1 MKNAVFNPSD
11 WVAASVEKVPA
22 ALSPTFGASP
32 NLPAILAL
40 VGAVEA
46 FAVDITPTYSE
57 WLSIAFA
64 LVSEL
69 GEDGR
74 SIFHRLSRF
83 NPNYEA
89 RETDRQYSACLHD
102 GSRQITIASLF
113 HIAHLHG
120 VQWRQAGGS
129 GFAGGSPATG
139 FAGIPPAQR
148 YPGIPPTVIA
158 SEAQQSTPSPLCA
171 SPFAKGV
178 AAGRGIPDPLPT
190 FPHPQSSKLQFE
202 ETEDLRMSNRVK
214 SHFLTTSETT
224 NLSNRVKTDTF
235 SQSVRHHLPD
245 ILKRIVADSVSDVDA
260 DLLILGSLTVF
271 SACLPN
277 VYGVYD
283 RREVFSNLF
292 LYVTA
297 RASAGKGRLSLC
309 RHLAAPLHRE
319 LREQYRKSME
329 KFKRDQLQYSLNKK
343 NGDAAEP
350 QEPPFLT
357 LFIPANSTATVVY
370 QTLSQNNGVGLLFET
385 EGDTLANAFNSDL
398 GNYSDGFR
406 KAFHHETIS
415 YLRKKDREYVE
426 ITKPKFSAIL
436 SGTPQQV
443 FNLIPSA
450 ENGLFSRFIFY
461 VMPTEIVWHDMFD
474 AQETTADELFK
485 EIGQDFYQFHKLLSA
500 QPIRFTL
507 TADQRQR
514 FNTFFSD
521 TQEEY
526 AAMYGDDII
535 ASVRRLGLILF
546 RFAMILTVLR
556 QMDDGAFPLP
566 SGNEEGSRPENVLTC
581 ADADFATA
589 LAMVKVLLQHSA
601 TVFQSLPRHD
611 FYKPRGH
618 RSTNDRRQAYL
629 AALPASFDRAAY
641 LQAAASLDISEKTAE
656 RYISELCKAGLLSH
670 PTKDNYQKQAL

>member
-1 MKNAVFNPSD
+1 MSGQVFNPDD
-11 WVAASVEKVPA
+11 WNSAPVEKVPA
-22 ALSPTFGASP
+22 ALSPAVASSS

-46 FAVDITPTYSE
+46 SGIDITPTYSD

-74 SIFHRLSRF
+74 SIFQRLSRF
-83 NPNYEA
+83 NPHYEYE
-89 RETDRQYSACLHD
+89 ETDRQYSHCLND
-102 GSRQITIASLF
+102 GSREITIASLF

-120 VQWRQAGGS
+120 VRWEQPRAPQK
-129 GFAGGSPATG
+129 
-139 FAGIPPAQR
+139 
-148 YPGIPPTVIA
+148 
-158 SEAQQSTPSPLCA
+158 PS
-171 SPFAKGV
+171 
-178 AAGRGIPDPLPT
+178 
-190 FPHPQSSKLQFE
+190 PQSSSSHSQFE
-202 ETEDLRMSNRVK
+202 DGEDLRMSKSVK
-214 SHFLTTSETT
+214 IG
-224 NLSNRVKTDTF
+224 TF
-235 SQSVRHHLPD
+235 SQTVREQLPD
-245 ILKRIVADSVSDVDA
+245 ILKRVVADSVSDVDA

-309 RHLAAPLHRE
+309 RHLVAPIHRE

-329 KFKRDQLQYSLNKK
+329 KYKQDQLQYVLNKK
-343 NGDAAEP
+343 KGEATEP

-370 QTLSQNNGVGLLFET
+370 QTLSQNDGVGLLFET

-461 VMPTEIVWHDMFD
+461 VMPTEIVWHDMFSAD
-474 AQETTADELFK
+474 SDTTADDLFK
-485 EIGQDFYQFHKLLSA
+485 EIGRDFCQFHKMLSA
-500 QPIRFTL
+500 QYIRFTL
-507 TADQRQR
+507 TTDQQRQ
-514 FNTFFSD
+514 FNAFFTQ

-526 AAMYGDDII
+526 AALFGDDII

-566 SGNEEGSRPENVLTC
+566 SGNEEGHRPESILVC

-601 TVFQSLPRHD
+601 AVFQTLPRHD

-618 RSTNDRRQAYL
+618 RNTNDRRQAFF
-629 AALPASFDRAAY
+629 AALPDVFDRAAY
-641 LQAAASLDISEKTAE
+641 LKAAASLSVSEKTAE
-656 RYISELCKAGLLSH
+656 RYISDLCKAGLLEH
-670 PTKDNYQKQAL
+670 PAIDNYKKKTQ

>member
-1 MKNAVFNPSD
+1 MSGQVFNPDD
-11 WVAASVEKVPA
+11 WNSAPVEKVPA
-22 ALSPTFGASP
+22 ALSPAVASSS

-46 FAVDITPTYSE
+46 SGIDITPTYSD

-74 SIFHRLSRF
+74 SIFQRLSRF
-83 NPNYEA
+83 NPHYEYE
-89 RETDRQYSACLHD
+89 ETDRQYSHCLND
-102 GSRQITIASLF
+102 GSREITIASLF

-120 VQWRQAGGS
+120 VRWEQPRAPQK
-129 GFAGGSPATG
+129 
-139 FAGIPPAQR
+139 
-148 YPGIPPTVIA
+148 
-158 SEAQQSTPSPLCA
+158 PSP
-171 SPFAKGV
+171 K
-178 AAGRGIPDPLPT
+178 
-190 FPHPQSSKLQFE
+190 SSSSHSQFE
-202 ETEDLRMSNRVK
+202 DGEDLRMSKSVK
-214 SHFLTTSETT
+214 IG
-224 NLSNRVKTDTF
+224 TF
-235 SQSVRHHLPD
+235 SQSVREQLPD
-245 ILKRIVADSVSDVDA
+245 ILKRVVADSVSDVDA

-309 RHLAAPLHRE
+309 RHLVAPIHRE

-329 KFKRDQLQYSLNKK
+329 KYKQDQLQYVLNKK
-343 NGDAAEP
+343 KGEATEP

-370 QTLSQNNGVGLLFET
+370 QTLSQNDGVGLLFET

-461 VMPTEIVWHDMFD
+461 VMPTEIVWHDMFSAD
-474 AQETTADELFK
+474 SDTTADDLFK
-485 EIGQDFYQFHKLLSA
+485 EIGRDFCQFHKMLSA
-500 QPIRFTL
+500 QYIRFTL
-507 TADQRQR
+507 TTDQQRQ
-514 FNTFFSD
+514 FNAFFTQ
-521 TQEEY
+521 TQEQY
-526 AAMYGDDII
+526 AALFGDDII

-566 SGNEEGSRPENVLTC
+566 SGNEEGHRPESILVC
-581 ADADFATA
+581 ADADFTTA

-601 TVFQSLPRHD
+601 AVFQTLPRHD

-618 RSTNDRRQAYL
+618 RNTNDRRQAFF
-629 AALPASFDRAAY
+629 AALPDVFDRAAY
-641 LQAAASLDISEKTAE
+641 LKAAASLSVSEKTAE
-656 RYISELCKAGLLSH
+656 RYISDLCKSGLLSH
-670 PTKDNYQKQAL
+670 PAIDKYLKPPS

>member
-1 MKNAVFNPSD
+1 MSGQVFNPDD
-11 WVAASVEKVPA
+11 WNAAASEKVPA
-22 ALSPTFGASP
+22 APSPAVGASSNFP
-32 NLPAILAL
+32 SILAL

-46 FAVDITPTYSE
+46 SGIDITPTYSD

-74 SIFHRLSRF
+74 SIFQRLSRF
-83 NPNYEA
+83 NPHYEYE
-89 RETDRQYSACLHD
+89 ETDRQYSHCLND
-102 GSRQITIASLF
+102 GSREITIASLF

-120 VQWRQAGGS
+120 VRWEQPRAPQK
-129 GFAGGSPATG
+129 
-139 FAGIPPAQR
+139 
-148 YPGIPPTVIA
+148 
-158 SEAQQSTPSPLCA
+158 PS
-171 SPFAKGV
+171 
-178 AAGRGIPDPLPT
+178 
-190 FPHPQSSKLQFE
+190 PQSSSSHSQFE
-202 ETEDLRMSNRVK
+202 DGEDLRMSKSVK
-214 SHFLTTSETT
+214 IG
-224 NLSNRVKTDTF
+224 TF
-235 SQSVRHHLPD
+235 SQTVREQLPD
-245 ILKRIVADSVSDVDA
+245 ILKRVVADSVSDVDA

-309 RHLAAPLHRE
+309 RHLVAPIHRE

-329 KFKRDQLQYSLNKK
+329 KYKQDQLQYVLNKK
-343 NGDAAEP
+343 KGEATEP

-370 QTLSQNNGVGLLFET
+370 QTLSQNDGVGLLFET

-461 VMPTEIVWHDMFD
+461 VMPTEIVWHDMFSAD
-474 AQETTADELFK
+474 SDTTADDLFK
-485 EIGQDFYQFHKLLSA
+485 EIGRDFCQFHKMLSA
-500 QPIRFTL
+500 QYIRFTL
-507 TADQRQR
+507 TTDQQRQ
-514 FNTFFSD
+514 FNAFFTQ

-526 AAMYGDDII
+526 AALFGDDII

-566 SGNEEGSRPENVLTC
+566 SGNEEGHRPESILVC

-601 TVFQSLPRHD
+601 AVFQTLPRHD

-618 RSTNDRRQAYL
+618 RNTNDRRQAFF
-629 AALPASFDRAAY
+629 AALPDVFDRAAY
-641 LQAAASLDISEKTAE
+641 LKAAASLSVSEKTAE
-656 RYISELCKAGLLSH
+656 RYISDLCKAGLLEH
-670 PTKDNYQKQAL
+670 PAIDNYKKKTQ